1 MSWLFLAQLSQEAQL
16 SVTAAAMTT
25 MGGAVATMF
34 LYYIKANAKTQDNL
48 EKLAIET
55 KADLKECREDREVL
69 HSKFHELAV
78 QVAQVKRDQ

>member
-1 MSWLFLAQLSQEAQL
+1 MIFYLAQLSQEAQL

-34 LYYIKANAKTQDNL
+34 LYYKSANTKTQENL

-55 KADLKECREDREVL
+55 KADLKECREDRDVL
-69 HSKFHELAV
+69 HAKFHELAV
-78 QVAQVKRDQ
+78 QVAQVKRNDA

>member
-1 MSWLFLAQLSQEAQL
+1 MMFMLLAQLSQEAQL

-48 EKLAIET
+48 EKLAVET
-55 KADLKECREDREVL
+55 KADLKECREDRDVL
-69 HSKFHELAV
+69 HSKFHELAM
-78 QVAQVKRDQ
+78 QVAQVKRNQ